1 MEEIWKDIE
10 GYEGRYQVSNLGR
23 VKALSRTVEGHNQHG
38 KWTRTEPAKIMAQKL
53 QNTDRYQ
60 VCLRDADGKRTTF
73 YVHRLVAMAFVPG
86 YFEGATVNHKN
97 EDHHDNR
104 ADNLE
109 WMTKAENNAYGTHNF
124 RVGKALRMS
133 VEMLTDEG
141 QHVAYFDSMSEA
153 AEKSGC
159 PLSSIHRCCYGRQET
174 TNGYRFKFTTDFR
187 KLKRDRK

>member
-1 MEEIWKDIE
+1 MNEIWKDIE
-10 GYEGRYQVSNLGR
+10 GYDGAYQVSNMGR
-23 VKALSRTVEGHNQHG
+23 VKSVARVTTRLCQYGIREYRIPERIMRTRFGTSGYLCVNLHHEGKQV
-38 KWTRTEPAKIMAQKL
+38 TEMI
-53 QNTDRYQ
+53 
-60 VCLRDADGKRTTF
+60 
-73 YVHRLVAMAFVPG
+73 HRLVALHFCKG
-86 YFEGATVNHKN
+86 YADGMTVNHIDEVKTN
-97 EDHHDNR
+97 NR

-109 WMTKAENNAYGTHNF
+109 WMSRADNVRYGTGSQ
-124 RVGKALRMS
+124 RKRTPMRK
-133 VEMLTDEG
+133 VEQLTTDG